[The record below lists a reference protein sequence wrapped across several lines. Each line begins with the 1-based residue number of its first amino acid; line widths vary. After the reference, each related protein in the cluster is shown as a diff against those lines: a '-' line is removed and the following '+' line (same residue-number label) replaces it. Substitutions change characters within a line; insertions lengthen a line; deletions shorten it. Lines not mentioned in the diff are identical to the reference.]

1 MNLKVL
7 RLGNTRTFDRIKNA
21 KKSTVSNLTSV
32 RRSDV
37 TNTDSGV
44 FPFPSRIAD
53 QYKMDLLNR
62 SNSQGMSSYI
72 QSHTLLKA
80 SDVPNGIPELS
91 ALSAK
96 GNMPDRD
103 RENYNIEF
111 VALSE
116 QLFSP
121 KKSKYGDTKII
132 EECFVK
138 SEYITQ
144 SNAICY
150 ENNSSIK
157 SYSSNIISLDDSFAP
172 VGCTTCDFDGDLQWN
187 NGSEVC
193 IKETNGSG
201 SVECCLYTNAVGDN
215 PHLCN
220 QQLSLIVNF
229 VNYSSYYYGNY
240 FFNDDANAL
249 EFELGDFDP
258 LHIVENSFINC
269 EIVYAGHSI
278 SGYIT
283 VPSSDRAIP
292 ACWSYCRFVNFYHG
306 SGFKVNGN
314 AVSFT
319 VVDEVTA
326 NFNFADKENEARDP
340 TLQSTDVYRGI
351 SCLHSGIT
359 EADYKNWM
367 KYITTCINDHLNTN
381 KPLADVRGNSHLSCL
396 RSWEYLNNN
405 EHTDPPNRYNDKMI
419 TVL

>member
-7 RLGNTRTFDRIKNA
+7 RLGNTHTFDRINNA

-32 RRSDV
+32 QRSDI

-44 FPFPSRIAD
+44 FPFSSRIAD
-53 QYKMDLLNR
+53 RYKMDLLNR
-62 SNSQGMSSYI
+62 SNLQGMSSYI

-80 SDVPNGIPELS
+80 SDAPKGIPELS

-121 KKSKYGDTKII
+121 TKSKYGDTKII

-144 SNAICY
+144 SNATCY

-157 SYSSNIISLDDSFAP
+157 SYSGNIISLYDSFAP

-193 IKETNGSG
+193 IKETNGTG
-201 SVECCLYTNAVGDN
+201 SVECYLNTNAFEDN
-215 PHLCN
+215 PHLSN
-220 QQLSLIVNF
+220 QQPSLIVDL

-240 FFNDDANAL
+240 FFNDDANQL

-258 LHIVENSFINC
+258 SYIVENSFINC

-278 SGYIT
+278 SDYIT
-283 VPSSDRAIP
+283 ISGSDGAIP
-292 ACWSYCRFVNFYHG
+292 SCWSYSGLVNFYHG

-314 AVSFT
+314 AVSIA
-319 VVDEVTA
+319 VVDGVPA
-326 NFNFADKENEARDP
+326 NFNFGDKENEARDS

-351 SCLHSGIT
+351 SFLHSGIT
-359 EADYKNWM
+359 EADYKNRM

-381 KPLADVRGNSHLSCL
+381 KPLADVGGNSHLSCL
-396 RSWEYLNNN
+396 RSWEYLKNN

>member
-1 MNLKVL
+1 MNLRVL
-7 RLGNTRTFDRIKNA
+7 RLGNTRTFDRINNA

-32 RRSDV
+32 QRSDI

-44 FPFPSRIAD
+44 FPFSSRIAD
-53 QYKMDLLNR
+53 RYKMDLLNR
-62 SNSQGMSSYI
+62 SNLQGMSSYI
-72 QSHTLLKA
+72 QSHTLRKA
-80 SDVPNGIPELS
+80 SDAPKGIPELS

-121 KKSKYGDTKII
+121 TKSKYGDTKII

-144 SNAICY
+144 SNATCY

-157 SYSSNIISLDDSFAP
+157 SYSSNIISLYDSFAP

-193 IKETNGSG
+193 IKETNGTG
-201 SVECCLYTNAVGDN
+201 SVECYLNTNAFEDN
-215 PHLCN
+215 PHLSN
-220 QQLSLIVNF
+220 QQPSLIVDL

-240 FFNDDANAL
+240 FFNDDANQL

-258 LHIVENSFINC
+258 SHIVKNSFINC

-278 SGYIT
+278 SDYIT
-283 VPSSDRAIP
+283 IPGSDGAIP
-292 ACWSYCRFVNFYHG
+292 SCWSYSGLVNFYHG

-314 AVSFT
+314 AVSIA
-319 VVDEVTA
+319 VVDEVPA
-326 NFNFADKENEARDP
+326 NFNFADKENEARDS

-351 SCLHSGIT
+351 SFLHSGIT
-359 EADYKNWM
+359 EADYKNCM
-367 KYITTCINDHLNTN
+367 KYITTCINDHLNTK
-381 KPLADVRGNSHLSCL
+381 KPLAGVRGNSHFIMLKIMGIFV
-396 RSWEYLNNN
+396 E
-405 EHTDPPNRYNDKMI
+405 
-419 TVL
+419 